1 MQSLFKA
8 FVTLLMTV
16 ALLAGCN
23 QVGLAY
29 RNLDVIIPWTL
40 SDYLDMNSEQK
51 GWLDVRLKQHLSW
64 HCSTQ

>member
-16 ALLAGCN
+16 ALLTGCN

-40 SDYLDMNSEQK
+40 SDYP
-51 GWLDVRLKQHLSW
+51 
-64 HCSTQ
+64 T